1 MCYSVELKTWWLCAG
16 GMIMNNVYVEMS
28 VVLQL
33 VSLNLQLGFVGVL
46 LVIRWLDQWQTSRRG
61 ITREDDEM
69 VI

>member
-1 MCYSVELKTWWLCAG
+1 MEHCTCCAG
-16 GMIMNNVYVEMS
+16 GTIMNNVYVGMF
-28 VVLQL
+28 VVLRL
-33 VSLNLQLGFVGVL
+33 VSLNLRLGFVGVL